1 MKKKR
6 GSCIYPD
13 IQKSKVPSS
22 DSVKVTEMNSKFHWI
37 LKELVS
43 MILMVIF
50 DKYNTTKTFCLTE
63 YNYEIQRK
71 LKLEKLFLLSF
82 KIEVKS
88 WR

>member
-1 MKKKR
+1 
-6 GSCIYPD
+6 
-13 IQKSKVPSS
+13 
-22 DSVKVTEMNSKFHWI
+22 
-37 LKELVS
+37 